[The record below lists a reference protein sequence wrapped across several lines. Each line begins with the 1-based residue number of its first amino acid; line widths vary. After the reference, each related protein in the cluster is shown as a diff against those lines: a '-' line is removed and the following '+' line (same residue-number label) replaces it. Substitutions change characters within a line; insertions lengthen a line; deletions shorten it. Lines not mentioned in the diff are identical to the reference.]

1 MKTLVL
7 GARGMLG
14 RELVAEFPGAVAL
27 DLPDLD
33 IRDEGAVRAR
43 LAAERPELVVNA
55 AADTRVD
62 LCESDASHLAVNDE
76 AVGKLARACR
86 DAGAMLAHVS
96 TDYVFSGRGARPWR
110 EDDPVDPVNAYG
122 RGKLGGERRFLESG
136 ARGFVVRTSCL
147 FGLHGANFVDAILRQ
162 AEGGKTEL
170 KVVSD
175 QEGRPT
181 YAPDLARAIRLL
193 AETGAAGLFQF
204 QGVAG
209 FQRLIEFLQGALL
222 VLGRL
227 LPFGRYLILDQD
239 VVSPSR
245 DRRLRLGRH
254 RGDRVVVFLQPL
266 HHPGEPRNLAARIGF
281 QLGDQHVRRP
291 PAERIEAGRLFQPHP
306 LGADRAAVRAKN
318 DGIRDHLRHFRPPTG
333 RESVEVSGIA
343 LSCHA

>member
-136 ARGFVVRTSCL
+136 ARGFVVRTSWL

-204 QGVAG
+204 ANAG
-209 FQRLIEFLQGALL
+209 ETTWYGFAREA
-222 VLGRL
+222 
-227 LPFGRYLILDQD
+227 
-239 VVSPSR
+239 
-245 DRRLRLGRH
+245 LRLAGYD
-254 RGDRVVVFLQPL
+254 GVVI
-266 HHPGEPRNLAARIGF
+266 HPCVTADFPRPARRPADSVLDTAHSERTAGEKPRPYVEALADYVTARAAARAAAA
-281 QLGDQHVRRP
+281 
-291 PAERIEAGRLFQPHP
+291 PA
-306 LGADRAAVRAKN
+306 V
-318 DGIRDHLRHFRPPTG
+318 
-333 RESVEVSGIA
+333 
-343 LSCHA
+343 